1 MIAIVPIL
9 PVLFPLLTLLAGSV
23 VSVATV
29 LGLAGSSERRR
40 MIRRFLWKQKYS
52 LLVIIAVPALSWYG
66 LTQLVANWSRAP
78 GVQIAIQTGVDW
90 PMFRGGLHR
99 TGVVGDENDSL
110 TETVLWSGGFRES
123 FYASPA
129 VVGNRVYCIGSNSD
143 AGRVF
148 CWHNQTG
155 ELQWVNQPEEMRATF
170 SSPVVVGDLLLCGEG
185 LHRTENS
192 RVFCLDLSDS
202 QRPTL
207 QWSFTTQSHVE
218 CTPVVVSDRVYIAA
232 GEDGV
237 YALSLRAERDQRPAV
252 LWHVPGDRL
261 PDVET
266 ALVADAKSVYV
277 GTGVGGQHLVILDAA
292 TGNETGRLSF
302 KYPLHAPPALVGQR
316 LYVGM
321 GLGDFV
327 STPSSGGGAVACIDT
342 VTAQIVW
349 TFPTP
354 ATVLSAITASND
366 EILFGCADGLVRCL
380 SPEGQLIHSW
390 DSGASI
396 VASLAVTPESIC
408 GVNTRGRLFVLDRQT
423 WTLTWERSL
432 GHEGYFMSSPTISDG
447 RIYVGTEKYG
457 LQCLGPGW

>member
-9 PVLFPLLTLLAGSV
+9 PVLFPLMTLLAGSV

-29 LGLAGSSERRR
+29 LGLAGTSERRR
-40 MIRRFLWKQKYS
+40 MLLRFLWKQKYS

-99 TGVVGDENDSL
+99 TGVVADENDAL
-110 TETVLWSGGFRES
+110 TETVLWSGGFSES

-148 CWHNQTG
+148 CWHSQTG

-170 SSPVVVGDLLLCGEG
+170 SSPVVVGNLLLCGEG
-185 LHRTENS
+185 LHRTANS
-192 RVFCLDLSDS
+192 RVFCLDLSEAS
-202 QRPTL
+202 RPKL

-218 CTPVVVSDRVYIAA
+218 CTPVVVGDNVYIAA
-232 GEDGV
+232 GDDGV
-237 YALSLRAERDQRPAV
+237 YALSLHAEQEQRPTV

-266 ALVADAKSVYV
+266 ALLADTTSVYV
-277 GTGVGGQHLVILDAA
+277 GTGEGGHNLVILDAA
-292 TGNETGRLSF
+292 TGKETGRIPF
-302 KYPLHAPPALVGQR
+302 DYPLHAPPALVGQR

-321 GLGDFV
+321 GEGNFV
-327 STPSSGGGAVACIDT
+327 STSNSGGGAVACIDIAT
-342 VTAQIVW
+342 SHVVW

-354 ATVLSAITASND
+354 ATVLSAISVSEG
-366 EILFGCADGLVRCL
+366 EILFGCADGLVRSL
-380 SPEGQLIHSW
+380 SPKGQLIHSW
-390 DSGASI
+390 DSGSSI
-396 VASLAVTPESIC
+396 VASLAVMPRSLC

-423 WTLTWERSL
+423 WTLTWDRSL
-432 GHEGYFMSSPTISDG
+432 GQEGYFISSPTIADG

-457 LQCLGPGW
+457 LQCLGRGM